1 MKDFILKFLPVGL
14 QDKIKQNQSLQDIL
28 TNTGWLFAD
37 KIVRMG
43 IGVFV
48 GIWVARYLGP
58 DQFGILNFAAAFVA
72 LFGVIAGLGLNSIVV
87 RDLVNE
93 AECAGAILGSA
104 FFLQWIAGAL
114 AYALVVVTIFVF
126 QPEDE
131 LARVIVMVLGLM
143 LIVKA
148 SEVVKYWFESQV
160 LSKYT
165 VWIESSIYLVVSAIQ
180 VFLILNHATLM
191 AFVWVTVAGAVF
203 VSIGL
208 FGVYRW
214 NAAEIGK
221 WRIGGIGAWRF
232 DYSRA
237 KTLLKDSWP
246 LLLSGMAIMVYMR
259 IDQVMLGQMLGV
271 ESVGIYSAAVRIS
284 EVWYFIPMAITA
296 SVFPSVIKIKKE
308 SEQKYIYRFQR
319 LFNIMVMLGVAVAI
333 PVTFFSDWIITLLFG
348 PDYINAG
355 AVLVIHIWSGIFVS
369 LGIISGMW
377 LVNENLQRF
386 AFYRAVVG
394 VIVNIVA
401 NIFLIPYFGVVG
413 AAVGTLLSQFIAAY
427 MFDLFNTKTRAIF
440 WMKTRAFYSF
450 FHIIDKKGQ
459 VS

>member
-1 MKDFILKFLPVGL
+1 LLKVLPVGL
-14 QDKIKQNQSLQDIL
+14 QDKIKRSQGLQDIL

-72 LFGVIAGLGLNSIVV
+72 LFGVVATLGLNSIVV
-87 RDLVNE
+87 RDLVKEAGNE
-93 AECAGAILGSA
+93 DSILGTA
-104 FFLQWIAGAL
+104 FILQFLAGIL
-114 AYALVVVTIFVF
+114 AYALVVITITVF
-126 QPEDE
+126 QPDDD
-131 LARVIVMVLGLM
+131 LARFIVIILGLV
-143 LIVKA
+143 LIFKA
-148 SEVVKYWFESQV
+148 SEVARYWFESQV
-160 LSKYT
+160 MSKYT
-165 VWIESSIYLVVSAIQ
+165 VWVESSIFLLISITQVV
-180 VFLILNHATLM
+180 LILNQATLM
-191 AFVWVTVAGAVF
+191 GFVWVTVAGGLL
-203 VSIGL
+203 VSIVL
-208 FGVYRW
+208 MGVYS
-214 NAAEIGK
+214 
-221 WRIGGIGAWRF
+221 WRTGRIDAWRF

-246 LLLSGMAIMVYMR
+246 LLLSGMTIMVYMR
-259 IDQVMLGQMLGV
+259 IDQIMLGQMLGV

-284 EVWYFIPMAITA
+284 EVWYFIPVAITA

-319 LFNIMVMLGVAVAI
+319 LFNIMVMLGVVVAI

-355 AVLVIHIWSGIFVS
+355 AVLIVHIWSGIFVS
-369 LGIISGMW
+369 LGITSGMW
-377 LVNENLQRF
+377 LVNENLQRL
-386 AFYRAVVG
+386 AFYRTLVG
-394 VIVNIVA
+394 AIVNIVA
-401 NIFLIPYFGVVG
+401 NIYLIPYFGTVG

-427 MFDLFNTKTRAIF
+427 MFDLFNTKTRAMF

-450 FHIIDKKGQ
+450 FLI
-459 VS
+459 